1 MSMNL
6 DDDFDWDDQDLQL
19 RPWGESR
26 VKLVLAGLVQALSL
40 AFLWGH
46 IADVWHI
53 ARTASFTADIPDDW
67 QF

>member
-1 MSMNL
+1 MNL
-6 DDDFDWDDQDLQL
+6 DDDIDWDDQDLCL
-19 RPWGESR
+19 RPWGKSR
-26 VKLVLAGLVQALSL
+26 VRLVLAGLVQALSL

-46 IADVWHI
+46 IADVWQI